1 MAFENSLKGS
11 TVYVRNDN
19 VEQAM
24 RKFKKKMQDSGLIQE
39 LRDREFYEKPTTK
52 KKRKASAAKN
62 RWQKKIQS
70 QQLPKKL
77 YQYII
82 TFTCDKYF
90 CKLLE

>member
-24 RKFKKKMQDSGLIQE
+24 RKFKKKMQDSGLLQE
-39 LRDREFYEKPTTK
+39 LRDRECYEKPTALR
-52 KKRKASAAKN
+52 KRKASAAKN
-62 RWQKKIQS
+62 RWKKKLQS

-77 YQYII
+77 Y
-82 TFTCDKYF
+82 
-90 CKLLE
+90 

>member
-24 RKFKKKMQDSGLIQE
+24 RKFKKKMQDSGLLQE
-39 LRDREFYEKPTTK
+39 LRDRECYEKPTSLR
-52 KKRKASAAKN
+52 KRKASAAKN
-62 RWQKKIQS
+62 RWKKKLQS

-77 YQYII
+77 Y
-82 TFTCDKYF
+82 
-90 CKLLE
+90 